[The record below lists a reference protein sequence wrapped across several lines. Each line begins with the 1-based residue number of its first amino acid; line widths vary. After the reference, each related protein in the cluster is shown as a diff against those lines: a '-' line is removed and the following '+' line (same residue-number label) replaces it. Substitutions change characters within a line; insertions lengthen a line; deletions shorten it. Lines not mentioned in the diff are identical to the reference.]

1 MAEAFLLVVFAAHL
15 AAAPVPGRGQLPQAR
30 HLVAAAAAA
39 AGAVV
44 AEAADHEHPA
54 FCLVERALHP
64 PVLHRPEAR
73 PADAIRQAA
82 LREVGRAQL
91 RP

>member
-1 MAEAFLLVVFAAHL
+1 LVVFAAYL

-30 HLVAAAAAA
+30 HLVAAVAAAA
-39 AGAVV
+39 AGAAV

>member
-1 MAEAFLLVVFAAHL
+1 MVVFAAHL
-15 AAAPVPGRGQLPQAR
+15 AAAAVPGRGQLPEGR

-39 AGAVV
+39 ADAVV

-54 FCLVERALHP
+54 FFLVGRALHP

-73 PADAIRQAA
+73 PVDAIRQGD

>member
-1 MAEAFLLVVFAAHL
+1 LVVFAAHL
-15 AAAPVPGRGQLPQAR
+15 AAAAVPGRGQLPQAR

-44 AEAADHEHPA
+44 AEAADPEHPA

-82 LREVGRAQL
+82 PREVGRAQL